1 MALSQ
6 FIGVC
11 GCGCPSSSKVIIMIL
26 GSFSFRD
33 SAPSYESAADA
44 AKILRIVQRVNIVSL
59 SWTGCLSCGFH
70 QRKTCFAY
78 QLCAYFSDK

>member
-44 AKILRIVQRVNIVSL
+44 AKILSIWHRENIAPL
-59 SWTGCLSCGFH
+59 RCLGCLPCGFH
-70 QRKTCFAY
+70 LRNKCP
-78 QLCAYFSDK
+78 SDRLLEYLVDK